1 MLISLLHGLPY
12 IGIKSD
18 PEAVELLFSQVGCQ
32 LLQSTL
38 QMWPTSHMCAM

>member
-1 MLISLLHGLPY
+1 MLIGLQHGLPY

-32 LLQSTL
+32 LLQSSCTFWL
-38 QMWPTSHMCAM
+38 ASHIYAM